1 VPFTHYYALG
11 DSMSIDLYPA
21 LDLGETA
28 VAVALERNPGAGAI
42 AGVGAAALLHENRGR
57 LWPEFEGWDLAS
69 MHPGV
74 VFANLAADGAT
85 IGDVFGD
92 QLPELNDS
100 EEAALVTLT
109 VGGSDLLSAFA
120 SHRGRRIMASIVRDT
135 RQAYDALVDAV
146 RRTLPNAT
154 LLLTTVYDPSDGTG
168 HAPGVFEGDVLPLQ
182 HLDTFNGHVREVAA
196 RTPNAHLADVHA
208 HFLGRGVT
216 APEAERWYW
225 RRSPIEPNAAGAS
238 EIRRVWLEALEL

>member
-1 VPFTHYYALG
+1 
-11 DSMSIDLYPA
+11 MSIDLYPA
-21 LDLGETA
+21 LDLGETE

-42 AGVGAAALLHENRGR
+42 AAVGAAALLYENSGH
-57 LWPEFEGWDLAS
+57 LWPEFEGRDLAS

-74 VFANLAADGAT
+74 AFTNLAADGAT

-100 EEAALVTLT
+100 DEEALVTLT

-120 SHRGRRIMASIVRDT
+120 SHRGRSIMASIVRDT
-135 RQAYDALVDAV
+135 LHAYDALVDAV
-146 RRTLPNAT
+146 RRTLPNAR

-168 HAPGVFEGDVLPLQ
+168 HAPGVVEGDMLPLQ
-182 HLDTFNGHVREVAA
+182 HLGTLNAHVREVAA

-225 RRSPIEPNAAGAS
+225 RRSLIEPNAAGAS
-238 EIRRVWLEALEL
+238 ELRRVWLEVLGE